1 MLASLADLA
10 LPYPQSYVPS
20 HSGLVPMQP
29 QTPDDPTDSTVSLFM
44 GVPSLFPPEGAWTD
58 DAVPFLLGGQQD

>member
-20 HSGLVPMQP
+20 HSGPVPMQP
-29 QTPDDPTDSTVSLFM
+29 QTPDDPTDSRVSLFM
-44 GVPSLFPPEGAWTD
+44 VVPNQFPPKGAWTD
-58 DAVPFLLGGQQD
+58 DAVSLQLTVVCC